1 MTPAVHSA
9 GGRQTPLARQPRPLF
24 LHTHEQ
30 RFGARQLLWCL
41 CAEKTLRIQR
51 QNQLAAVGRPPAPLS
66 HASDSALVIS
76 PISGPANSSTIA
88 ASAEPL
94 WPPKVNIAPFS
105 TSAASVVGCP

>member
-1 MTPAVHSA
+1 
-9 GGRQTPLARQPRPLF
+9 LF

-41 CAEKTLRIQR
+41 RAEKTLRIQ
-51 QNQLAAVGRPPAPLS
+51 GRPPAPLS